1 MSMPYIAGFPKG
13 QKARHSAEDLWQ
25 VRMDETVDAS
35 RILEYVN
42 KRTNRNVEVK
52 LPLST
57 VVMRNLVGATVLI
70 GALMLIMQIHK
81 LLLNT
86 KVWLLIAYTG
96 FVMCVGGTVYNTL
109 NGIPWFKLERDEYG
123 GVRVAE
129 YFQRKFKKDVSHEL
143 AEAFPERVMELRQ
156 VEANP
161 ERTIDFQAGAR
172 PRLVEVATIAVG
184 EYEVH
189 GLDLA
194 AAIGR
199 PWQIDGNAAAMAIMG
214 AMPAAG
220 AQWLDPATA
229 ADHSGRY
236 RIKLRGKL
244 GQLHITFDD
253 SSFPTERS
261 KVTRMLSGLMSKWT

>member
-1 MSMPYIAGFPKG
+1 MSLPYIAGFPKG
-13 QKARHSAEDLWQ
+13 QKARHAAEDLWQ

-57 VVMRNLVGATVLI
+57 VVMRNVVGATVLI
-70 GALMLIMQIHK
+70 GALLLVMQIHK

-129 YFQRKFKKDVSHEL
+129 YFQRNQ
-143 AEAFPERVMELRQ
+143 RGQ
-156 VEANP
+156 W
-161 ERTIDFQAGAR
+161 G
-172 PRLVEVATIAVG
+172 G
-184 EYEVH
+184 EGYI
-189 GLDLA
+189 
-194 AAIGR
+194 AAI
-199 PWQIDGNAAAMAIMG
+199 AMLLTGGSIILLFHAD
-214 AMPAAG
+214 
-220 AQWLDPATA
+220 QFAT
-229 ADHSGRY
+229 SR
-236 RIKLRGKL
+236 
-244 GQLHITFDD
+244 
-253 SSFPTERS
+253 
-261 KVTRMLSGLMSKWT
+261 